1 MKVKM
6 IATGNVEEIAAGF
19 AQRLY
24 EAGQAV
30 FVKDPAKAEV
40 VVRDRLPEEAEE
52 SEPERDPSTPLCSTQ
67 DDTEA
72 EATTEADAEAKAEA
86 DVKAE
91 ADIQARGKNAKG
103 RKSK

>member
-6 IATGNVEEIAAGF
+6 LATGNVEEIAAGF

-30 FVKDPAKAEV
+30 FVKEEKAKEKAEEPKAEV
-40 VVRDRLPEEAEE
+40 VVMDKLPETEPEAEPE
-52 SEPERDPSTPLCSTQ
+52 SKP
-67 DDTEA
+67 
-72 EATTEADAEAKAEA
+72 
-86 DVKAE
+86 
-91 ADIQARGKNAKG
+91 AKG